1 MIYFNNKATWDH
13 TQPMPDLRLLVME
26 RSGLAPSTLTQL
38 TQHGWGLC
46 HVPMLDYLK
55 RNTGEPDNT
64 ARKLSTFLFRPRVL

>member
-1 MIYFNNKATWDH
+1 MINNFKATWDH
-13 TQPMPDLRLLVME
+13 TQPMPDLRILIME
-26 RSGLAPSTLTQL
+26 RSGLAPSTLTRL

-55 RNTGEPDNT
+55 RNTGERDNT